1 MPAAL
6 CLCDNCPRCLNRLA
20 NRKHRQ
26 SIAYRLKLRR
36 EKLER
41 EEALCRREPTPEER
55 AFEKLRRELDPW
67 QQSGSAL

>member
-6 CLCDNCPRCLNRLA
+6 CLCDRCPRCLNRLA
-20 NRKHRQ
+20 NRKNRQ
-26 SIAYRLKLRR
+26 TIAYRLKLRR

-41 EEALCRREPTPEER
+41 EAALDSLEPTAEER

-67 QQSGSAL
+67 QQSGSAF